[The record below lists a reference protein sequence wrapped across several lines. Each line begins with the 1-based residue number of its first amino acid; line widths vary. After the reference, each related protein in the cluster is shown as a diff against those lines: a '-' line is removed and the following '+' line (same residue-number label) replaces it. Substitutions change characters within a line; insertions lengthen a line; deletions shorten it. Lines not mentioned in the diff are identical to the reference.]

1 MARYKSFEEVQ
12 AAITQRI
19 ADLRGINPGAAND
32 LLQFTMTGQ
41 PPATPAGQAA
51 LASILKESPFATPAA
66 YISAAQSFAG
76 NTRSETQQATAQG
89 TPPTRSVM
97 PTGTAAATAPST
109 ANSDAPGLTSGTGQT
124 MTLADRLAAAAR
136 AAASSKPAATG
147 GVSSANDNGI
157 GGGGPEGAAAQA
169 AVAQQATLPNGAG
182 AQAPGAPGASQTSS
196 SPSLPGGFNPA
207 QGNALSK
214 DDDLL
219 LSFAL
224 RAAGFDPNHVT
235 RYSKLA
241 AQALLPLLQSRRN
254 AYGLSGGEGGAL
266 ANVGGLPQDIA
277 QFAKDFTT
285 KGMDFY
291 GNAQRYAQQAMNGET
306 FKNSIAGLADQE
318 QVAAMYQSMMPL
330 LYAGSNPLV
339 QQAAGDTFRRQMENF
354 NYRDAGF
361 DLPGTPASNG
371 VLMDWLGSQQN
382 VDPITRRIF
391 GLK

>member
-1 MARYKSFEEVQ
+1 MNEKQLMAYLQ
-12 AAITQRI
+12 ALLGGFSDRNAPHAKLIQRV
-19 ADLRGINPGAAND
+19 L
-32 LLQFTMTGQ
+32 
-41 PPATPAGQAA
+41 AGQKLTPQESQGLVAYITA
-51 LASILKESPFATPAA
+51 LKGEAPANLASLITEPTVTTAA
-66 YISAAQSFAG
+66 
-76 NTRSETQQATAQG
+76 G
-89 TPPTRSVM
+89 TPS
-97 PTGTAAATAPST
+97 
-109 ANSDAPGLTSGTGQT
+109 
-124 MTLADRLAAAAR
+124 LAQRALAAAQ
-136 AAASSKPAATG
+136 AAAQG
-147 GVSSANDNGI
+147 RGQSAENDNGI
-157 GGGGPEGAAAQA
+157 GGGGPEGNAATARVAAPGAASSVSYPSSAPIVRGAPNQLAGGGGISSAEDNGIGGGGPQGAAAVTA
-169 AVAQQATLPNGAG
+169 AVAQQAAAAKQTQAA
-182 AQAPGAPGASQTSS
+182 AQQQSAP
-196 SPSLPGGFNPA
+196 LPGGFNSA